1 MCVNNRF
8 PLVSLSLATACV
20 TAVLAFAPPI
30 ASSQE
35 LPLQLYWVDRTGKVI
50 ESIGPPGA
58 YRGPDVTSDGR
69 IAVHQHDRLGG
80 DIWLVDTKGQMTRL
94 TTDATGTQENSSP
107 IFSPDGSRIVFAS
120 LRNGKWGLYLKG
132 VSGGGRE
139 ELLYESGSRKMPM
152 AWSPDGQYIIYWV
165 ASGAGQWVMP
175 IKNPSAA
182 RPLHDRQN
190 THAQISPD
198 GKWVAF
204 NVQNQ
209 IYVKPFP
216 SGEGLWKV
224 STDNGGVFARW
235 RGDSKELYFLSRGT
249 FGQMMAVEINAT
261 GSTLQPT
268 KPRALFESEYANLNH
283 PSNYHT
289 YAVASDGQRFLIPR
303 IASYSLNIF
312 DRSGKVVRTLD
323 RGVYTSPSWS
333 PDGTRVAVVK
343 NTRYLSVIDA
353 STGKSV
359 PLASNDPEDVVT
371 GVVWSP
377 DGRQIAYHVRKIDRE
392 LIYKVGADAA
402 GAPELVFRLP
412 GFGLTLTDWSPDGR
426 YLIYYSQQ
434 LAGNRLF
441 ALPVTAEPQPIE
453 IMRSDLPING
463 ARLSPDGRLI
473 AYQSNET
480 AESPKQGIYVRT
492 LDLAAGKTGE
502 TAQHVQG
509 DPSFGMG
516 LRLSWRQ
523 DGQELYYL
531 APKHAVMAVD
541 VTASPALKLGTPH
554 ALFSIPDATNDAQ
567 GIGGLT
573 WGNVARDGQRVV
585 YSVAPKGASAP
596 TDPAFQLAILDRQ
609 GKVLRRVGP
618 IGRYGQPALSPD
630 GTRIATR
637 WFDTFSAGGRSD
649 IWVVDIAS
657 GKTTPITNDSPPDFA
672 PLWSPDGKQIYYTSA
687 RTGGYQGI
695 YRKNSDGTGAAE
707 LIYRYD
713 PGAPVN
719 LRDVSADGK
728 YLLFN
733 SGGVILVVPMAGD
746 AKTRKAIEL
755 SREEFL
761 VNGGVFS
768 PDGKLIAFTS
778 NETEAFELYL
788 RPFDA
793 ATGVAAGETKYRVS
807 KEGAGAL
814 MVWRA
819 DGRELYFM
827 DTEPDLKVMAVDVTT
842 SPSVKT
848 GAPRVLFDVPGD
860 AQGDLGTTR
869 YISRDG
875 QRFVFVLPAD
885 SAAASNSR

>member
-1 MCVNNRF
+1 MLVNNRF
-8 PLVSLSLATACV
+8 PWVTLGIAMAFVIAALASAPFS
-20 TAVLAFAPPI
+20 AFG
-30 ASSQE
+30 QE
-35 LPLQLYWVDRTGKVI
+35 LPLQLTWVDRDGKAI
-50 ESIGPPGA
+50 EQFGPAGS
-58 YRGPDVTSDGR
+58 YRGPDISADGR
-69 IAVHQHDRLGG
+69 VAVHQHDRLGG
-80 DIWLVDTKGQMTRL
+80 DIYLFDSKGQMTRF

-107 IFSPDGSRIVFAS
+107 IFSPDGTRIVFAS

-132 VSGGGRE
+132 VSGGRE

-175 IKNPSAA
+175 VKNPSAA

-190 THAQISPD
+190 SHAQISPD
-198 GKWVAF
+198 GKWVVF
-204 NVQNQ
+204 NSQNQ

-224 STDNGGVFARW
+224 SIDNGGAFARW
-235 RGDSKELYFLSRGT
+235 RGDSKELYYLSRAS

-261 GSTLQPT
+261 GSTLQPS
-268 KPRALFESEYANLNH
+268 KPRVLFDSRYVNLNH

-289 YAVASDGQRFLIPR
+289 YSVAADGQRFLIPR
-303 IASYSLNIF
+303 IASYTLTVF
-312 DRSGKVVRTLD
+312 DRAGKEVRTLD
-323 RGVYTSPSWS
+323 RGVYTSPAWS
-333 PDGTRVAVVK
+333 PDGTRVAAIKDTRQVWVV
-343 NTRYLSVIDA
+343 DA
-353 STGKSV
+353 NSGKSIQ
-359 PLASNDPEDVVT
+359 LAANQPEDVVT
-371 GVVWSP
+371 GLVWSP
-377 DGRQIAYHVRKIDRE
+377 DGRQVAFHVRKIDQE
-392 LIYKVGADAA
+392 LIYRVGVDGTGTA
-402 GAPELVFRLP
+402 ELVSRLP
-412 GFGLTLTDWSPDGR
+412 GFGLTLNDWSPDGR

-441 ALPVTAEPQPIE
+441 ALPVTPEPKPIE
-453 IMRSDLPING
+453 IMKSDLPINA
-463 ARLSPDGRLI
+463 ARISPDGRLI
-473 AYQSNET
+473 AYQSTES

-502 TAQHVQG
+502 TARQVKG

-516 LRLSWRQ
+516 LGVSWRQ
-523 DGQELYYL
+523 DGRELYYM

-541 VTASPALKLGTPH
+541 VTAAPAVELGTPRM
-554 ALFSIPDATNDAQ
+554 LFTVPDATNDAQ
-567 GIGGLT
+567 GLGFP

-596 TDPAFQLAILDRQ
+596 TDPTFQLAILDRQ

-618 IGRYGQPALSPD
+618 IGRYGQTALSPD

-637 WFDTFSAGGRSD
+637 WFDTFAPGGRSD

-657 GKTTPITNDSPPDFA
+657 GKTTPITNDAPPDFA
-672 PLWSPDGKQIYYTSA
+672 PLWSPDGKQIYYVSA
-687 RTGGYQGI
+687 RAGGYQGI
-695 YRKNSDGTGAAE
+695 YRKAADGTGDAE

-719 LRDVSADGK
+719 LRDISADGQH
-728 YLLFN
+728 LLFN

-755 SREEFL
+755 SREEFV
-761 VNGGVFS
+761 VNGGVLS
-768 PDGKLIAFTS
+768 PDGRLIAFTS
-778 NETEAFELYL
+778 NETEAFELYV
-788 RPFDA
+788 RPFDP
-793 ATGVAAGETKYRVS
+793 ATGAAVGDTKHRVS
-807 KEGAGAL
+807 KDGAGGL

-827 DTEPDLKVMAVDVTT
+827 DAEPDLKLMAVDVST
-842 SPSVKT
+842 SPSVQT
-848 GAPRVLFDVPGD
+848 GSPTVLFEVPGD

-869 YISRDG
+869 YISKDG
-875 QRFVFVLPAD
+875 QRFVFVLPAE
-885 SAAASNSR
+885 R

>member
-1 MCVNNRF
+1 M
-8 PLVSLSLATACV
+8 
-20 TAVLAFAPPI
+20 AVLASAPSV
-30 ASSQE
+30 ASAQE
-35 LPLQLYWVDRTGKVI
+35 LPLQLYWVDRTGKAI
-50 ESIGPPGA
+50 EPIGPPGA

-69 IAVHQHDRLGG
+69 VAVHRHDRLGG
-80 DIWLVDTKGQMTRL
+80 DIWLADAKGQMTRF

-107 IFSPDGSRIVFAS
+107 IFSPDGTRIVFAS

-132 VSGGGRE
+132 VSGGRE

-152 AWSPDGQYIIYWV
+152 AWSPDGQYIVYWV

-175 IKNPSAA
+175 VKNPSAA

-190 THAQISPD
+190 SHAQISPD

-204 NVQNQ
+204 NSQNQ
-209 IYVKPFP
+209 IYIKPFP
-216 SGEGLWKV
+216 TGEGLWKV
-224 STDNGGVFARW
+224 STDNGGAFARW
-235 RGDSKELYFLSRGT
+235 RGDSKELYYLSRMM

-261 GSTLQPT
+261 GSTLQPG
-268 KPRALFESEYANLNH
+268 KPGALFDSQYVNLGH

-289 YAVASDGQRFLIPR
+289 YSVAADGQRFLIPR
-303 IASYSLNIF
+303 IAPYSLTVF
-312 DRSGKVVRTLD
+312 DRAGKSLRALD
-323 RGVYTSPSWS
+323 HGTFYSPVWS

-343 NTRYLSVIDA
+343 DSREILVVDVNS
-353 STGKSV
+353 GKSLQLV
-359 PLASNDPEDVVT
+359 ANQPEEIVT
-371 GVVWSP
+371 GLVWSP
-377 DGRQIAYHVRKIDRE
+377 DGRQLAYHLRKVDSETIYRVAADGSGRE
-392 LIYKVGADAA
+392 EV
-402 GAPELVFRLP
+402 VFKLP
-412 GFGLTLTDWSPDGR
+412 GFGLSLTDWSPDGR

-441 ALPVTAEPQPIE
+441 ALPVTPDPKPVE
-453 IMRSDLPING
+453 IMRADLPING
-463 ARLSPDGRLI
+463 ARISPDGRLI
-473 AYQSNET
+473 AYQSTET

-492 LDLAAGKTGE
+492 VDLAAGKTGE
-502 TAQHVQG
+502 IAQQVKG

-516 LRLSWRQ
+516 LGVSWRQ
-523 DGQELYYL
+523 DSRELYYL

-541 VTASPALKLGTPH
+541 VTASPALALGMPR

-567 GIGGLT
+567 GLPFA

-585 YSVAPKGASAP
+585 YSVAPTGASLP
-596 TDPAFQLAILDRQ
+596 GDPISQLAILDRQ
-609 GKVLRRVGP
+609 GRVVRRVGP
-618 IGRYGQPALSPD
+618 TGRYGQPALSPD

-637 WFDTFSAGGRSD
+637 WFDTFAPGGRSD

-657 GKTTPITNDSPPDFA
+657 GKTTPITNDAPPDFA
-672 PLWSPDGKQIYYTSA
+672 PMWSPDGKQIFYVSA
-687 RTGGYQGI
+687 RAGGYQGI
-695 YRKNSDGTGAAE
+695 YRKNADGTGDAE

-719 LRDVSADGK
+719 LRDISADGK
-728 YLLFN
+728 HLLFN

-746 AKTRKAIEL
+746 AKTRKAVEL

-761 VNGGVFS
+761 VNGGVLS

-778 NETEAFELYL
+778 NETETFELYV
-788 RPFDA
+788 RPFDPASGA
-793 ATGVAAGETKYRVS
+793 AVGDAKHRVS
-807 KEGAGAL
+807 KEGAGGL
-814 MVWRA
+814 MVWRS

-827 DTEPDLKVMAVDVTT
+827 DSEPDLKMMAVDVST
-842 SPSVKT
+842 SPSVQT

-875 QRFVFVLPAD
+875 QRFVFVLPALT
-885 SAAASNSR
+885 R

>member
-1 MCVNNRF
+1 MSAKRRF
-8 PLVSLSLATACV
+8 PMVHLGIATALV
-20 TAVLAFAPPI
+20 MAALAAVPPI
-30 ASSQE
+30 ASGQE
-35 LPLQLYWVDRTGKVI
+35 LPLQLYWVDRTGKAI
-50 ESIGPPGA
+50 EPVGPPGA
-58 YRGPDVTSDGR
+58 YRGPDVSSDGR
-69 IAVHQHDRLGG
+69 VVIHQHDRLGG
-80 DIWLVDTKGQMTRL
+80 DIWLADAKGQMTRL

-107 IFSPDGSRIVFAS
+107 IFSPDGTRVVFAS

-132 VSGGGRE
+132 VSGGRE

-152 AWSPDGQYIIYWV
+152 AWSPDGQFIIYWV

-175 IKNPSAA
+175 VKNPSAA

-190 THAQISPD
+190 SHAQISPD

-204 NVQNQ
+204 NSQNQ
-209 IYVKPFP
+209 IFVKPFP
-216 SGEGLWKV
+216 TGEGLWKV
-224 STDNGGVFARW
+224 APDNGGTFARW

-261 GSTLQPT
+261 GATLQPG
-268 KPRALFESEYANLNH
+268 KPRVLFESGYVNLNH

-289 YAVASDGQRFLIPR
+289 YAVAADGQRFLIPR
-303 IASYSLNIF
+303 IAPYSLTVF
-312 DRSGKVVRTLD
+312 DRGGKVLRTLD
-323 RGVYTSPSWS
+323 RGVYTSPVWS

-343 NTRYLSVIDA
+343 DTRYVWVVDA
-353 STGKSV
+353 STGKSTQ
-359 PLASNDPEDVVT
+359 LAANQPEDVAT
-371 GVVWSP
+371 GLVWSP
-377 DGRQIAYHVRKIDRE
+377 DGRQLAYHIRKINQE
-392 LIYKVGADAA
+392 LIYRVSADGTGAE
-402 GAPELVFRLP
+402 ELVFRLP
-412 GFGLTLTDWSPDGR
+412 GFGLTLNDWSPDGK

-441 ALPVTAEPQPIE
+441 ALPVTPEPKPVE
-453 IMRSDLPING
+453 IMKSDLPING
-463 ARLSPDGRLI
+463 ARISPDGRLI
-473 AYQSNET
+473 AYQSTESQ
-480 AESPKQGIYVRT
+480 ESPKQGIYVRT

-502 TAQHVQG
+502 TAQQVKG

-516 LRLSWRQ
+516 LGVSWRQ
-523 DGQELYYL
+523 DSRELYYL

-541 VTASPALKLGTPH
+541 VTASPAPALGIPR
-554 ALFSIPDATNDAQ
+554 ALFSVPDATNDAQ
-567 GIGGLT
+567 GLGGLW

-596 TDPAFQLAILDRQ
+596 TDPTFQLALLDRQ

-618 IGRYGQPALSPD
+618 IGRYGQTALSPD

-637 WFDTFSAGGRSD
+637 WFDTFTPGGRSD

-657 GKTTPITNDSPPDFA
+657 GKTTPITNDAPPDFA
-672 PLWSPDGKQIYYTSA
+672 PLWSPDGKQIFYVSA
-687 RTGGYQGI
+687 RAGGYQGI
-695 YRKNSDGTGAAE
+695 YRKAADGTGDAE

-719 LRDVSADGK
+719 LRDISADGK
-728 YLLFN
+728 HLLFN

-755 SREEFL
+755 SREEFV

-793 ATGVAAGETKYRVS
+793 ATGVAAGDTKYRVS
-807 KEGAGAL
+807 KDGAGAL

-827 DTEPDLKVMAVDVTT
+827 DNEPDLKVMAVDVTT
-842 SPSVKT
+842 SPSVQAGTPK
-848 GAPRVLFDVPGD
+848 VLFDVPGD

-875 QRFVFVLPAD
+875 QRFVFVLP
-885 SAAASNSR
+885 SER